1 MKNKD
6 IDLSW
11 YFFDKVVFME
21 NFLIQNISIST
32 IELAMLIMII
42 SFLLI
47 IIAFFNNQKGIK
59 SKLDKLEQNLS
70 KINTLINEMNSGY
83 GIIDKNLSSS
93 KEDLTNINETIRSIQ
108 KDIGKK
114 SDENLSEQNINKA
127 VDLAKLGVDIKE
139 ISSKTGLSEEQIE
152 TLIKFHTEK

>member
-1 MKNKD
+1 
-6 IDLSW
+6 
-11 YFFDKVVFME
+11 ME
-21 NFLIQNISIST
+21 NLFIQNISIST
-32 IELAMLIMII
+32 IELAILIMII

-47 IIAFFNNQKGIK
+47 LLALFSNQKGIK
-59 SKLDKLEQNLS
+59 SKLDKLELNLS

-83 GIIDKNLSSS
+83 GLIDKNLSSS
-93 KEDLTNINETIRSIQ
+93 KEDLININETIRSIQ

>member
-1 MKNKD
+1 
-6 IDLSW
+6 
-11 YFFDKVVFME
+11 ME
-21 NFLIQNISIST
+21 NLLIQNISIST

-47 IIAFFNNQKGIK
+47 LIAFFSNQKSIK
-59 SKLDKLEQNLS
+59 SKLGQLEQSLS

>member
-1 MKNKD
+1 
-6 IDLSW
+6 
-11 YFFDKVVFME
+11 ME
-21 NFLIQNISIST
+21 NLLIQNISIST

-47 IIAFFNNQKGIK
+47 LIAFFSNQKGIN

-70 KINTLINEMNSGY
+70 KINNLINEMNSGY

>member
-1 MKNKD
+1 
-6 IDLSW
+6 
-11 YFFDKVVFME
+11 ME
-21 NFLIQNISIST
+21 NLFIQNISIST
-32 IELAMLIMII
+32 IELAILIMII

-47 IIAFFNNQKGIK
+47 LLALFSNQKGIK

-70 KINTLINEMNSGY
+70 KINILINEMNSGY

-93 KEDLTNINETIRSIQ
+93 KEDLSNINETIRSIQ

-114 SDENLSEQNINKA
+114 SDENLSEQNINRA

-139 ISSKTGLSEEQIE
+139 ISLKTGLSEEQIE

>member
-1 MKNKD
+1 
-6 IDLSW
+6 
-11 YFFDKVVFME
+11 ME
-21 NFLIQNISIST
+21 KFLIQNISIST

-47 IIAFFNNQKGIK
+47 LIAFFSSQKGIK

>member
-1 MKNKD
+1 
-6 IDLSW
+6 
-11 YFFDKVVFME
+11 ME
-21 NFLIQNISIST
+21 NLLIQNISIST

-47 IIAFFNNQKGIK
+47 LIAFFSNQKGIK
-59 SKLDKLEQNLS
+59 SKLDKIEQNLS

-139 ISSKTGLSEEQIE
+139 ISLKTGLSEEQIE

>member
-1 MKNKD
+1 
-6 IDLSW
+6 
-11 YFFDKVVFME
+11 ME
-21 NFLIQNISIST
+21 NLLIQNISIST

-42 SFLLI
+42 SFLLFL
-47 IIAFFNNQKGIK
+47 IAFFSNQKGIN

-70 KINTLINEMNSGY
+70 KINNLINEMNSGY

>member
-1 MKNKD
+1 
-6 IDLSW
+6 
-11 YFFDKVVFME
+11 ME
-21 NFLIQNISIST
+21 NLLIQNISNST
-32 IELAMLIMII
+32 TELAMLIMII

-47 IIAFFNNQKGIK
+47 LIAFFSNQKGIK

-114 SDENLSEQNINKA
+114 NDENLSEQNINRA

>member
-1 MKNKD
+1 
-6 IDLSW
+6 
-11 YFFDKVVFME
+11 ME
-21 NFLIQNISIST
+21 NLLIQNISIST

-47 IIAFFNNQKGIK
+47 LIAFFSNQKGIK
-59 SKLDKLEQNLS
+59 SKLNKIEQNLS

-127 VDLAKLGVDIKE
+127 VDLAKLGVDIKD

>member
-1 MKNKD
+1 
-6 IDLSW
+6 
-11 YFFDKVVFME
+11 ME

-47 IIAFFNNQKGIK
+47 LIAFFSNQKGIK
-59 SKLDKLEQNLS
+59 SKLDKIEQNLS

-139 ISSKTGLSEEQIE
+139 ISLKTGLSEEQIE
-152 TLIKFHTEK
+152 TLIKFHTEE

>member
-1 MKNKD
+1 
-6 IDLSW
+6 
-11 YFFDKVVFME
+11 ME
-21 NFLIQNISIST
+21 NLLIQNISISI

-42 SFLLI
+42 SFLLFL
-47 IIAFFNNQKGIK
+47 IAFFSNQKGIK
-59 SKLDKLEQNLS
+59 SKLDKLELNLS
-70 KINTLINEMNSGY
+70 KINNLINEMNSGY

-127 VDLAKLGVDIKE
+127 VDFKMTLTVEEGKGYVPSSLTSTKDNPIGLIPVDAIFSP
-139 ISSKTGLSEEQIE
+139 IVQVS
-152 TLIKFHTEK
+152 

>member
-1 MKNKD
+1 
-6 IDLSW
+6 
-11 YFFDKVVFME
+11 ME
-21 NFLIQNISIST
+21 NLLIQNISIST

-47 IIAFFNNQKGIK
+47 LIAFFSNQKGIK
-59 SKLDKLEQNLS
+59 SKLDKIEQNLS

-152 TLIKFHTEK
+152 TLIKFHTEE

>member
-1 MKNKD
+1 
-6 IDLSW
+6 
-11 YFFDKVVFME
+11 ME
-21 NFLIQNISIST
+21 NLLIQNISIST

-47 IIAFFNNQKGIK
+47 LIAFFSNQKGIK
-59 SKLDKLEQNLS
+59 SKLDKIEQNLS

-114 SDENLSEQNINKA
+114 NDENLSEQNINRA

>member
-1 MKNKD
+1 
-6 IDLSW
+6 
-11 YFFDKVVFME
+11 ME
-21 NFLIQNISIST
+21 NLLIQNISIST

-47 IIAFFNNQKGIK
+47 LIAFFSNQKGIK
-59 SKLDKLEQNLS
+59 SKLDKLEQNLI

-83 GIIDKNLSSS
+83 GILDKNLSSS

-139 ISSKTGLSEEQIE
+139 ISLKTGLSEEQIE

>member
-1 MKNKD
+1 
-6 IDLSW
+6 
-11 YFFDKVVFME
+11 ME
-21 NFLIQNISIST
+21 NLFIQNISIST

-47 IIAFFNNQKGIK
+47 LIAFFSNQKGIK

-93 KEDLTNINETIRSIQ
+93 KEDLTTINETIRSIQ

>member
-1 MKNKD
+1 
-6 IDLSW
+6 
-11 YFFDKVVFME
+11 ME
-21 NFLIQNISIST
+21 NFLIENISLST
-32 IELAMLIMII
+32 VEFGMLIMII

-47 IIAFFNNQKGIK
+47 LIAIFNNQKGIK

-70 KINTLINEMNSGY
+70 KVNTLINEMNSGY
-83 GIIDKNLSSS
+83 GTIDKNLSSS
-93 KEDLTNINETIRSIQ
+93 KEDLININETIRSIQ

-127 VDLAKLGVDIKE
+127 VDLAKLGVDIRE

>member
-1 MKNKD
+1 
-6 IDLSW
+6 
-11 YFFDKVVFME
+11 ME
-21 NFLIQNISIST
+21 NFLIQNISIGT
-32 IELAMLIMII
+32 TEFAMLIMII

-47 IIAFFNNQKGIK
+47 LIAFFNNQKGIK
-59 SKLDKLEQNLS
+59 SKLDRLEQNLS
-70 KINTLINEMNSGY
+70 KINNLINEMNSGY
-83 GIIDKNLSSS
+83 GTLDKNLSSS
-93 KEDLTNINETIRSIQ
+93 KEDLININETIQSIQ

-114 SDENLSEQNINKA
+114 SDENLLEQNINKA

>member
-1 MKNKD
+1 
-6 IDLSW
+6 
-11 YFFDKVVFME
+11 ME
-21 NFLIQNISIST
+21 NLLIQNISIST

-47 IIAFFNNQKGIK
+47 LIAFFSNQKGIK
-59 SKLDKLEQNLS
+59 SKLDQLEQKLS

>member
-1 MKNKD
+1 
-6 IDLSW
+6 
-11 YFFDKVVFME
+11 ME
-21 NFLIQNISIST
+21 NLLIQNISIST

-47 IIAFFNNQKGIK
+47 LIAFFSNQKVIK

-70 KINTLINEMNSGY
+70 KINNLINEMNSGY

-93 KEDLTNINETIRSIQ
+93 KEDITNINETIRSIQ

>member
-1 MKNKD
+1 
-6 IDLSW
+6 
-11 YFFDKVVFME
+11 ME
-21 NFLIQNISIST
+21 NLLIQNISIST

-47 IIAFFNNQKGIK
+47 LIAFFNNQKGIK

-70 KINTLINEMNSGY
+70 KINNLINEMNSGY

>member
-1 MKNKD
+1 
-6 IDLSW
+6 
-11 YFFDKVVFME
+11 ME
-21 NFLIQNISIST
+21 NLLIQNISIST

-42 SFLLI
+42 SFLI
-47 IIAFFNNQKGIK
+47 ILIAFFNNQKGIK
-59 SKLDKLEQNLS
+59 SKIDRLEQNLS
-70 KINTLINEMNSGY
+70 KINTLISEINSGY

-93 KEDLTNINETIRSIQ
+93 KEDLININETIRSIQ

-139 ISSKTGLSEEQIE
+139 ISLKTGLSEEQID

>member
-1 MKNKD
+1 
-6 IDLSW
+6 
-11 YFFDKVVFME
+11 ME
-21 NFLIQNISIST
+21 NLFIQNISIST

-47 IIAFFNNQKGIK
+47 LIALFSNQKGIK

>member
-1 MKNKD
+1 
-6 IDLSW
+6 
-11 YFFDKVVFME
+11 ME
-21 NFLIQNISIST
+21 NLLIQNISIST
-32 IELAMLIMII
+32 IELATLIMII

-47 IIAFFNNQKGIK
+47 LIAFFSNQKGIK

-70 KINTLINEMNSGY
+70 KINNLINEMNSGY

-114 SDENLSEQNINKA
+114 SDEHLSEQNINKA

>member
-1 MKNKD
+1 
-6 IDLSW
+6 
-11 YFFDKVVFME
+11 ME
-21 NFLIQNISIST
+21 NLLIQNISIST
-32 IELAMLIMII
+32 IELATLIMII

-47 IIAFFNNQKGIK
+47 LIAFFSNQKGIK

-70 KINTLINEMNSGY
+70 KINNLINEMNSGY

-139 ISSKTGLSEEQIE
+139 ISLKTGLSEEQIE
-152 TLIKFHTEK
+152 TLIKFHTEN

>member
-1 MKNKD
+1 
-6 IDLSW
+6 
-11 YFFDKVVFME
+11 ME
-21 NFLIQNISIST
+21 NFLIQNISMNT

-47 IIAFFNNQKGIK
+47 LIAFFSNQKGIK
-59 SKLDKLEQNLS
+59 SKLDQLEQKLS

-83 GIIDKNLSSS
+83 GIIDKTLSSS

>member
-1 MKNKD
+1 
-6 IDLSW
+6 
-11 YFFDKVVFME
+11 ME
-21 NFLIQNISIST
+21 NLLIQNISIST

-47 IIAFFNNQKGIK
+47 LIAFFSNQKGIK

-139 ISSKTGLSEEQIE
+139 ISLKTGLSEEQID

>member
-1 MKNKD
+1 
-6 IDLSW
+6 
-11 YFFDKVVFME
+11 ME
-21 NFLIQNISIST
+21 NLLIQNISIST

-47 IIAFFNNQKGIK
+47 LIAFFSNQKGIK
-59 SKLDKLEQNLS
+59 SKLDQLEQKLS

-93 KEDLTNINETIRSIQ
+93 KEDLTTINETIRSIQ

-114 SDENLSEQNINKA
+114 SDENLSEQNISKA
-127 VDLAKLGVDIKE
+127 VDLAKLGVDIRE

>member
-1 MKNKD
+1 
-6 IDLSW
+6 
-11 YFFDKVVFME
+11 ME
-21 NFLIQNISIST
+21 NLFIQNISIST

-47 IIAFFNNQKGIK
+47 LIAFFNNQKGIK
-59 SKLDKLEQNLS
+59 SKLDRLEQNLS
-70 KINTLINEMNSGY
+70 KINTLINEINSGY

-93 KEDLTNINETIRSIQ
+93 KEDLININQTIRSIQ

-127 VDLAKLGVDIKE
+127 VDLAKLGVGIKE
-139 ISSKTGLSEEQIE
+139 ISLKTGLSEEQIE

>member
-1 MKNKD
+1 
-6 IDLSW
+6 
-11 YFFDKVVFME
+11 ME
-21 NFLIQNISIST
+21 NLLIQNISIST
-32 IELAMLIMII
+32 TELAMLIMII

-47 IIAFFNNQKGIK
+47 LIAFFSNQKGIK
-59 SKLDKLEQNLS
+59 SKLNKIEQNLS

-83 GIIDKNLSSS
+83 GIIDRNLSSS

>member
-1 MKNKD
+1 
-6 IDLSW
+6 
-11 YFFDKVVFME
+11 ME

-47 IIAFFNNQKGIK
+47 LIAFFSNQKGIK

-114 SDENLSEQNINKA
+114 SDENFSEQNISKA